1 VPTDVLIDTHVHVI
15 SPDLERF
22 PLQPPGV
29 STGPWWET
37 HPCSADL
44 LRLLMDDAG
53 VDCAVLV
60 QGVGAYG
67 FDNEYTLAASAAAP
81 EVFANVVCSDRR
93 ADDAAATVTELLG
106 RGARGYRWFMVH
118 DDARL
123 EEPRAVWDALG
134 VAGVPVVM
142 TFLADRLE
150 DFAAAV
156 PTLPDLPLA
165 VDHCAFADLSQG
177 IPDALAALGEFR
189 NVYLKVSTHALRSAA
204 KGGDPADAVAELAA
218 RFDGR
223 IMWGSDFSQ
232 THDVLYPDL
241 AEEGRRAATKLDDDA
256 RDAYTAGSAITL
268 WPELA

>member
-1 VPTDVLIDTHVHVI
+1 VLVDTHVHVI

-29 STGPWWET
+29 NTGPWWET

-44 LRLLMDDAG
+44 LRLLMADAG
-53 VDCAVLV
+53 VDRAVLV

-67 FDNEYTLAASAAAP
+67 FDNDYTLAASTAAP
-81 EVFANVVCSDRR
+81 EMFANVVCTDRH
-93 ADDAAATVTELLG
+93 AEDATTTLRELSE

-123 EEPRAVWDALG
+123 EEPRALWDVLGALR
-134 VAGVPVVM
+134 VPVVM
-142 TFLADRLE
+142 TYLADRLD

-156 PTLPDLPLA
+156 PKLPEVPLA
-165 VDHCAFADLSQG
+165 VDHCGFADLSQG
-177 IPDALAALGEFR
+177 IPDALAALGAFP

-204 KGGDPADAVAELAA
+204 KGGDAADAVAELAA

-223 IMWGSDFSQ
+223 LMWGSDFSQ
-232 THDVLYPDL
+232 THDVPYPEL
-241 AEEGRRAATKLDDDA
+241 AEEGRRAAAKLDDA
-256 RDAYTAGSAITL
+256 HRDAYFAGCALTL
-268 WPELA
+268 WPELG

>member
-1 VPTDVLIDTHVHVI
+1 MLVDTHVHVI
-15 SPDLERF
+15 SPDLTSF

-29 STGPWWET
+29 NTGPWWET

-44 LRLLMDDAG
+44 LQLLMSDAG
-53 VDCAVLV
+53 VDRAVLV

-67 FDNEYTLAASAAAP
+67 FDNDYTLAASTAAP
-81 EVFANVVCSDRR
+81 EVFANVVCTDRR
-93 ADDAAATVTELLG
+93 AEDATTTLRELG
-106 RGARGYRWFMVH
+106 ERGARGYRWFMVH

-123 EEPRAVWDALG
+123 EEPRALWDVLAAL
-134 VAGVPVVM
+134 GVPVVM

-156 PTLPDLPLA
+156 PKLPELPLA

-177 IPDALAALGEFR
+177 IPDALAALGEFP

-204 KGGDPADAVAELAA
+204 KGGDAADAVAELAA

-223 IMWGSDFSQ
+223 LMWGSDFSQ
-232 THDVLYPDL
+232 THDVPYPEL
-241 AEEGRRAATKLDDDA
+241 AEEGRRAAAKLDDA
-256 RDAYTAGSAITL
+256 HRDAYFAGSAITL

>member
-1 VPTDVLIDTHVHVI
+1 VLVDTHVHVI
-15 SPDLERF
+15 SPDLQRF

-29 STGPWWET
+29 NTGPWWET

-44 LRLLMDDAG
+44 LRLLMADAG
-53 VDCAVLV
+53 VDRAVLV

-67 FDNEYTLAASAAAP
+67 FDNEYTLAASKAAP
-81 EVFANVVCSDRR
+81 EAFASVVCTDRR
-93 ADDAAATVTELLG
+93 ADDAAGTLRDLVQ

-123 EEPRAVWDALG
+123 DQPRALWDALG
-134 VAGVPVVM
+134 GLRVPVVM

-156 PTLPDLPLA
+156 PSLPPVPLA
-165 VDHCAFADLSQG
+165 VDHCAFADLAQG
-177 IPDALAALGEFR
+177 IPDELAALGAFP

-218 RFDGR
+218 RFEGR

-232 THDVLYPDL
+232 THDVPYPEL
-241 AEEGRRAATKLDDDA
+241 VEEGRRAAAKLADDA
-256 RDAYTAGSAITL
+256 RQAYLAGSAATL
-268 WPELA
+268 WPELQP

>member
-1 VPTDVLIDTHVHVI
+1 MLIDTHVHVI

-22 PLQPPGV
+22 PLRPPGV
-29 STGPWWET
+29 NTGPWWET

-44 LRLLMDDAG
+44 LRLLMADGG
-53 VDCAVLV
+53 VDRAVLV

-67 FDNEYTLAASAAAP
+67 FDNDYTLSASTDAP
-81 EVFANVVCSDRR
+81 EMFANVVCTDRR
-93 ADDAAATVTELLG
+93 DEDATMTLRALVE

-123 EEPRAVWDALG
+123 EEPRALWDALAALS
-134 VAGVPVVM
+134 VSVVM

-156 PTLPDLPLA
+156 PRLPDLPLA

-177 IPDALAALGEFR
+177 IPDSLAALGAFD

-204 KGGDPADAVAELAA
+204 RGGDAAEAVAELGA

-223 IMWGSDFSQ
+223 LMWGSDFSQ
-232 THDVLYPDL
+232 THDVPYPEL
-241 AEEGRRAATKLDDDA
+241 AEEGRKAAAKLDDA
-256 RDAYTAGSAITL
+256 HRDAYLAGSALTL
-268 WPELA
+268 WPELR

>member
-1 VPTDVLIDTHVHVI
+1 MLVDTHVHVI

-22 PLQPPGV
+22 PLHPPGV
-29 STGPWWET
+29 NTGPWWET

-44 LRLLMDDAG
+44 LQLLMADAG
-53 VDCAVLV
+53 VDRAVLV

-67 FDNEYTLAASAAAP
+67 FDNEYTLSASLAEP
-81 EVFANVVCSDRR
+81 QRFANVVCTDRR
-93 ADDAAATVTELLG
+93 AEGASATLRDLLE

-123 EEPRAVWDALG
+123 EEPRALWDVLG
-134 VAGVPVVM
+134 TSRVPVVM

-156 PTLPDLPLA
+156 PALADVPLA

-177 IPDALAALGEFR
+177 IPEALAALGAFP
-189 NVYLKVSTHALRSAA
+189 NVYLKVSTHALRSAG
-204 KGGDPADAVAELAA
+204 KGGDAADAVAELAA
-218 RFDGR
+218 GFDGR
-223 IMWGSDFSQ
+223 LMWGSDFSQ
-232 THDVLYPDL
+232 THDVPYPDL
-241 AEEGRRAATKLDDDA
+241 AEEGRRAAAKLTNEH
-256 RDAYTAGSAITL
+256 RDAYLAGSALTL

>member
-1 VPTDVLIDTHVHVI
+1 MLVDTHVHVI
-15 SPDLERF
+15 SPDLGRF
-22 PLQPPGV
+22 PLNPPGV
-29 STGPWWET
+29 NTGPWWET

-53 VDCAVLV
+53 VDRAVLV

-67 FDNEYTLAASAAAP
+67 FDNEYTLSASLAEP
-81 EVFANVVCSDRR
+81 QRFANVVCTDRR
-93 ADDAAATVTELLG
+93 AEDAGATLSSLLE

-123 EEPRAVWDALG
+123 DEPRALWNTLG
-134 VAGVPVVM
+134 ARNVPVVM

-156 PTLPDLPLA
+156 PGLPSVPLA
-165 VDHCAFADLSQG
+165 VDHCAFADLSHG
-177 IPDALAALGEFR
+177 IPDALAALGDFP
-189 NVYLKVSTHALRSAA
+189 NVYLKVSTHAIRSAG
-204 KGGDPADAVAELAA
+204 KGGDAADAVAELAA

-223 IMWGSDFSQ
+223 LMWGSDFSQ
-232 THDVLYPDL
+232 THDVPYPEL
-241 AEEGRRAATKLDDDA
+241 AEEGRRAAATLADAA
-256 RDAYTAGSAITL
+256 RDAYLAGSAFTL

>member
-1 VPTDVLIDTHVHVI
+1 VLVDTHVHVV

-22 PLQPPGV
+22 PLHPPGV
-29 STGPWWET
+29 NTGPWWET

-53 VDCAVLV
+53 VDRAVLV

-67 FDNEYTLAASAAAP
+67 FDNEYTLSASLAEP
-81 EVFANVVCSDRR
+81 TVFANVVCTDRR
-93 ADDAAATVTELLG
+93 AEDAAETLRVLLS

-134 VAGVPVVM
+134 ALRVPVVM
-142 TFLADRLE
+142 TFFADRLE

-156 PTLPDLPLA
+156 PRLPDVPFA
-165 VDHCAFADLSQG
+165 VDHCAFADLSHG
-177 IPDALAALGEFR
+177 IPDALAALGDFP
-189 NVYLKVSTHALRSAA
+189 NVYLKVSTHAIRSAG
-204 KGGDPADAVAELAA
+204 KGGDAADAVAELAA

-232 THDVLYPDL
+232 THDVPYPDL
-241 AEEGRRAATKLDDDA
+241 AEEGRRAAAKLTGAA
-256 RDAYTAGSAITL
+256 RDAYFAGSALTL
-268 WPELA
+268 WPELR